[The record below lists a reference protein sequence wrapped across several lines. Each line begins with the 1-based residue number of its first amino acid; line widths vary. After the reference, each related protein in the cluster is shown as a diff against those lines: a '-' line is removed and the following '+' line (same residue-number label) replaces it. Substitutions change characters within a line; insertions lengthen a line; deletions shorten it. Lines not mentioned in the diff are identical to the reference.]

1 MNEEYQKME
10 HGDNMESKVGP
21 PVLVYTTSS
30 TTEEK
35 NPERVGSGLDRKPH
49 SCFNLGDLML
59 CNKQVQPLLNPSL
72 SFSSLSFPP
81 SSPLPVSFLPQLHL
95 SLSSSSI
102 LLNRSQPCMYSHLQ
116 SSRLIVL
123 FRT

>member
-1 MNEEYQKME
+1 ME

-81 SSPLPVSFLPQLHL
+81 SSPLPVSFLP
-95 SLSSSSI
+95 
-102 LLNRSQPCMYSHLQ
+102 
-116 SSRLIVL
+116 
-123 FRT
+123 